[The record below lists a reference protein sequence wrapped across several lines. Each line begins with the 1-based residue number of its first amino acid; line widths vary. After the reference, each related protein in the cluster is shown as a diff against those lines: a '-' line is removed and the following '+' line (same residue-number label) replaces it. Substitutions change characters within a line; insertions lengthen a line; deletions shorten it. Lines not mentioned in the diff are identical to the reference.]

1 MVSHLVRRATAAAI
15 AGTTLLMAPIAL
27 SESIL
32 DIYEIALDNDA
43 QLRAET
49 AQYRADL
56 ELKTL
61 ALAPLLPQVNTGVSR
76 SMRDS
81 ESTRLSIIDFQDGNV
96 VIADQTTGSR
106 TYTTLVSLKHFST
119 YRPGLIGRQVASA
132 ASRQKRP
139 SPPLNKISLSVS
151 QKPTSAS

>member
-15 AGTTLLMAPIAL
+15 AGTTLLMAPIAS
-27 SESIL
+27 SESLL

-61 ALAPLLPQVNTGVSR
+61 ALAPLLPQVVNLGCAPKK
-76 SMRDS
+76 
-81 ESTRLSIIDFQDGNV
+81 L
-96 VIADQTTGSR
+96 
-106 TYTTLVSLKHFST
+106 
-119 YRPGLIGRQVASA
+119 
-132 ASRQKRP
+132 
-139 SPPLNKISLSVS
+139 
-151 QKPTSAS
+151 

>member
-27 SESIL
+27 SESLL

-81 ESTRLSIIDFQDGNV
+81 ENTRLSIVDFDNGNV
-96 VIADQTTGSR
+96 VIVNMFCCC
-106 TYTTLVSLKHFST
+106 LH
-119 YRPGLIGRQVASA
+119 LIR
-132 ASRQKRP
+132 RWC
-139 SPPLNKISLSVS
+139 
-151 QKPTSAS
+151 